1 MSVTL
6 EVTSVRKLGRDMM
19 IVGGTVLDVEP
30 AVIGQILS
38 APEVGDGSV
47 SLEGSDDEALCPGDQ
62 VDAFVDQNA
71 HYDGIPIRELK
82 AQLRMPS
89 DARGREDEYQ
99 RLFSVCY
106 ESREPH
112 HNSSGAIVI
121 HVSSVEYTL
130 VAPVDNSH
138 CRPAEKSE
146 RHNVFCQW
154 VVDTFGHDEL
164 CAGSGVVEVAGGQG
178 QISSCLASFEI
189 PSTCVEP
196 EQRDQPANG
205 TALQS

>member
-1 MSVTL
+1 M
-6 EVTSVRKLGRDMM
+6 
-19 IVGGTVLDVEP
+19 
-30 AVIGQILS
+30 
-38 APEVGDGSV
+38 
-47 SLEGSDDEALCPGDQ
+47 
-62 VDAFVDQNA
+62 DAFVDQNA

-164 CAGSGVVEVAGGQG
+164 CAGSGVVEV
-178 QISSCLASFEI
+178 ISTGSKPLKYILHTFVCALCECPTSHL
-189 PSTCVEP
+189 ST
-196 EQRDQPANG
+196 QRQRA
-205 TALQS
+205 